1 MKTDSLSH
9 PPEDHCGRILNG
21 PYSDNLK
28 KRVSELISSARSIE
42 QTGSPVSHY
51 LAAWNENE
59 HVIWYEYVPH
69 KVATLLGC
77 QNEDVAFAL
86 RNAVLDRRIYK
97 YVDFHES
104 RIAEEVLSRQQ
115 LSGQRQ
121 DLREEGKEKGL
132 VEAVYKIILPDNR
145 TAWLKDQARIE
156 SFSVDK
162 VCLSFGCLTDVSK
175 EMEQKDLLERIGYF
189 DQLTRLPNRAI
200 MDRLLDVKIGEF
212 ERGHI
217 KDFSLL
223 MIDIDFFKSV
233 NDTYGHLAGDFVLQS
248 MAEIMSATKRKED
261 EIGRYGGEEF
271 YGLCQGAG
279 KSVLLFAERLR
290 KAIGSHKFIYQEQE
304 ITLTVSIGVA
314 SAREVEKLN
323 RDSLIQMADE
333 RLYKAKK
340 NGRNHV
346 VGK

>member
-1 MKTDSLSH
+1 MTTDSSPH
-9 PPEDHCGRILNG
+9 PSENYSGRILTG
-21 PYSDNLK
+21 KYSDSLK
-28 KRVSELISSARSIE
+28 KRVSELISSSRSIE

-59 HVIWYEYVPH
+59 NIIWYEYVPH

-77 QNEDVAFAL
+77 QDDNIAAAL
-86 RNAVLDRRIYK
+86 RNAVLDRRVYK

-121 DLREEGKEKGL
+121 DLREQGKEKGR
-132 VEAVYKIILPDNR
+132 VEAVYKIILPGNR
-145 TAWLKDQARIE
+145 TAWLKDQAKIE
-156 SFSVDK
+156 DYNQDQI
-162 VCLSFGCLTDVSK
+162 CLSFGCLTDVSK
-175 EMEQKDLLERIGYF
+175 EMEQKDFLERIGYF
-189 DQLTRLPNRAI
+189 DQLTRLPNRSI

-223 MIDIDFFKSV
+223 MIDADFFKSV

-271 YGLCQGAG
+271 YGLCQGVG

-290 KAIGSHKFIYQEQE
+290 KAISSHEFIYRDQT
-304 ITLTVSIGVA
+304 IKLTVSIGVA
-314 SAREVEKLN
+314 SAHEVENLG
-323 RDSLIQMADE
+323 RESLIQLADE
-333 RLYKAKK
+333 RLYKAKE
-340 NGRNHV
+340 NGRNQV
-346 VGK
+346 IGE